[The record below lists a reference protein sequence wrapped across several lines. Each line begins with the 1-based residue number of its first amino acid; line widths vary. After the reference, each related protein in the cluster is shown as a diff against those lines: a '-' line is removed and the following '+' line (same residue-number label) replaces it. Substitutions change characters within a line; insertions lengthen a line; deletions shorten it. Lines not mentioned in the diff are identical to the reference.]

1 VGASPRAV
9 RVRRG
14 WTQRELARR
23 VGVSHGLVSLVERG
37 HFDHVAL
44 SALRRVAAELD
55 VRIDVVARWR
65 GGDLGRLVNARHSAL
80 HEAAARYLG
89 SFSGWTHTPEVS
101 FSIYGERG
109 WIDIL
114 AWHEASRSLLVIEL
128 KTELVDVQEMVGV
141 LDRKHRLAP
150 VIARERGWGSPATT
164 SRWIILADHR
174 TNRRHLAAH
183 ATLLRNALPCD
194 GRSMRAWLADPR
206 REVSALSFLPI
217 PNPRRQRP
225 GA

>member
-1 VGASPRAV
+1 M
-9 RVRRG
+9 
-14 WTQRELARR
+14 
-23 VGVSHGLVSLVERG
+23 ERG
-37 HFDHVAL
+37 HFDRAAL
-44 SALRRVAAELD
+44 SVLRRVAAELD
-55 VRIDVVARWR
+55 VRVDLVARWR

-89 SFSGWTHTPEVS
+89 SFPGWTIVPEVS

-128 KTELVDVQEMVGV
+128 KTELVDIQETIGV

-150 VIARERGWGSPATT
+150 VIGRERGWAPPVTT
-164 SRWIILADHR
+164 SRWIILVDHR

-183 ATLLRNALPCD
+183 VTLLRNALPCD
-194 GRSMRAWLADPR
+194 GRSMRAWLAAPAH
-206 REVSALSFLPI
+206 EVSALSFLPI
-217 PNPRRQRP
+217 PNPRSPRP